1 MRQKN
6 IVFWQNITT
15 QFNGLT
21 ATDKAVRWR
30 IELASGQP
38 FGIACLWDRWTDPTS
53 GELVV
58 SFSMLTVNADE
69 HPEMRQ
75 FHKPGDEKR
84 TPVIIA
90 PELHD
95 TWLNADLSQA
105 NALMNWSHMP
115 DLHAMPAPRV

>member
-1 MRQKN
+1 MESPRRTL
-6 IVFWQNITT
+6 I
-15 QFNGLT
+15 LT
-21 ATDKAVRWR
+21 ARDQLVTAACSRLIGD
-30 IELASGQP
+30 P

-69 HPEMRQ
+69 HPVMNQ
-75 FHKPGDEKR
+75 FHKPEDEKR

-95 TWLNADLSQA
+95 TWLSADPAQA
-105 NALMNWSHMP
+105 AALMNWSHMP
-115 DLHAMPAPRV
+115 KLRAMSAPKA